1 MNFKILSKKSE
12 RILNECIRF
21 NRKIEKI
28 KLYKIIPISQ
38 YEKFIVDKYNIKTD
52 EKLEDANLTIDELY
66 NKKLWSKVFNSNPF
80 PFDEEGNKVDKDKRD
95 VYQED
100 YYWLLWFLHS
110 SLENKYYGN
119 ISKKIFELDKT
130 LKLNKIPDDERNKIL
145 SEERVRLFKHYCIS
159 PFKKLTIFEAF
170 KKWWENFGG
179 YLNIVFDWSGEDKDA
194 KNSGLSLLTS
204 DLCKKWQDF
213 FKKAK
218 LAKIN
223 FYVSTNMF
231 YMSEILWR
239 SKKEKINLQD
249 LIVKISIQLEP
260 HIFNELK
267 DSNYIDDKQI
277 IDKRLAGYIYDQ
289 KIYIWTS
296 KITDKDIGEDSGF
309 YFLNQINTYFKNK
322 RIAFI
327 LPWLSVV
334 LSVLAI
340 IVSIAS
346 IIAMIYK
353 K

>member
-12 RILNECIRF
+12 KILKQCIRF
-21 NRKIEKI
+21 NTKIEKI
-28 KLYKIIPISQ
+28 KLCKIIPINL
-38 YEKFIVDKYNIKTD
+38 YEKFIVDKYSHKTD
-52 EKLEDANLTIDELY
+52 EEKLKDANLTIEEDY
-66 NKKLWSKVFNSNPF
+66 SKKLWSKVFNKTPF
-80 PFDEEGNKVDKDKRD
+80 PLDEEGNEVDKKLNA
-95 VYQED
+95 YQEN

-110 SLENKYYGN
+110 SLENEYYGN
-119 ISKKIFELDKT
+119 ISKKISELDKT
-130 LKLNKIPDDERNKIL
+130 LNKIPDDERNKIL
-145 SEERVRLFKHYCIS
+145 NEKRVQLFKNYCIS

-179 YLNIVFDWSGEDKDA
+179 YLNMVFDWSGENKEG
-194 KNSGLSLLTS
+194 KNDGLSLLTS
-204 DLCKKWQDF
+204 SLCDKWQDF

-218 LAKIN
+218 LSKIIFN
-223 FYVSTNMF
+223 VSTNMF
-231 YMSEILWR
+231 YMREFLWR
-239 SKKEKINLQD
+239 KEKKNINFQD
-249 LIVKISIQLEP
+249 LEVKISIQLEP

-267 DSNYIDDKQI
+267 DANYIDDKQI
-277 IDKRLAGYIYDQ
+277 IDKRLAGYTYDQ

-309 YFLNQINTYFKNK
+309 YFLNQMNTYFKNK
-322 RIAFI
+322 KIAFI